1 MRKRKSH
8 LLLFTPGPINAS
20 VKTKEAMLVDRGSR
34 DDDLHQIRKRICR
47 GLLKISG
54 NPKSHICIPIQGS
67 GTYAIESAIGSL
79 IPNRGK
85 ILVMSNGRYGER
97 IAKICKMLGKK
108 FFIFK
113 NNDREQNSLIDLDKL
128 LGKDSSV
135 THVAAVHCETTSGI
149 LNPLEE
155 MARIVAKR
163 GRIFL
168 VDAMSSFGAIP
179 INLRKTKCDIL
190 ISSSNKCLE
199 GVPGVSFVIASR
211 KLFKGKGYARSLS
224 LDLVDQWNF
233 FEKNG
238 QWRFTPPTHVL
249 AALDSAIVQHFENG
263 GVHAKNLRYRVNTE
277 TLIKEMRSMGF
288 DSFVSDRY
296 QSPIIAT
303 FFYPRD
309 RKFSFTS
316 FYDLLREKNCLIYP
330 GKLSHADTFRISCI
344 GQIGLKDVKDL
355 LKKIKLVLRKMGVTD
370 CSSDN

>member
-1 MRKRKSH
+1 M
-8 LLLFTPGPINAS
+8 
-20 VKTKEAMLVDRGSR
+20 
-34 DDDLHQIRKRICR
+34 
-47 GLLKISG
+47 
-54 NPKSHICIPIQGS
+54 
-67 GTYAIESAIGSL
+67 
-79 IPNRGK
+79 
-85 ILVMSNGRYGER
+85 
-97 IAKICKMLGKK
+97 
-108 FFIFK
+108 
-113 NNDREQNSLIDLDKL
+113 
-128 LGKDSSV
+128 GKDSSV

-296 QSPIIAT
+296 QLS
-303 FFYPRD
+303 
-309 RKFSFTS
+309 
-316 FYDLLREKNCLIYP
+316 LI
-330 GKLSHADTFRISCI
+330 HI
-344 GQIGLKDVKDL
+344 
-355 LKKIKLVLRKMGVTD
+355 
-370 CSSDN
+370 